1 MAIVTISH
9 EMGSGGAEF
18 GMALAS
24 HLRYGHVDHDVIL
37 ERARPYGLAD
47 DRLAH
52 LEEDKPSLFER
63 FDTETRRY
71 IMVIQTVL
79 YELAAED
86 GVVLMGRGGQWLL
99 RGIPHVLRVR
109 VIAPFELRVQR
120 LTETLSARG
129 SERVSPRPAAQM
141 VRRDDAQKAGRMRY
155 LFDVDL
161 HDPVLY
167 DVMINMGVL
176 SQGAAVSLLAD
187 LVRRPEFAPS
197 ETGRQLVVD
206 RALTS
211 RVEVALV
218 TYPKTRHH
226 RIGVDA
232 KQGVVTLELSSAV
245 DPDVA
250 KTLVRDI
257 RGVREV
263 KIQQVDVPP
272 MPPFLV

>member
-9 EMGSGGAEF
+9 EMGSGGAEL

-24 HLRYGHVDHDVIL
+24 HLSYRHVDHDVIL
-37 ERARPYGLAD
+37 DRARTYGLAE

-79 YELAAED
+79 FELAAED
-86 GVVLMGRGGQWLL
+86 SVVLMGRGGQWLL

-120 LTETLSARG
+120 LSETFSVRG
-129 SERVSPRPAAQM
+129 SERVSPRTAAQM
-141 VRRDDAQKAGRMRY
+141 VRRDDGQKAGRMRY
-155 LFDVDL
+155 LYDVDL
-161 HDPVLY
+161 HDPALY

-187 LVRRPEFAPS
+187 LVRRPDFAPS
-197 ETGRQLVVD
+197 ETGRQLVAD
-206 RALTS
+206 RALMS
-211 RVEVALV
+211 RVEVALA
-218 TYPKTRHH
+218 TYPETRHH
-226 RIGVDA
+226 RMRIDA
-232 KQGVVTLELSSAV
+232 KEGVVTLELSSVV

-250 KTLVRDI
+250 TTVARDI
-257 RGVREV
+257 WGVREV
-263 KIQQVDVPP
+263 KIRQVDVPV
-272 MPPFLV
+272 PPFIV

>member
-9 EMGSGGAEF
+9 EMGSGGAEL

-24 HLRYGHVDHDVIL
+24 YLSYRHVDHEVIL
-37 ERARPYGLAD
+37 DRARTYGLAEA
-47 DRLAH
+47 RLAH

-86 GVVLMGRGGQWLL
+86 GVVLIGRGGQWLL

-129 SERVSPRPAAQM
+129 SERVSPRTAAQM
-141 VRRDDAQKAGRMRY
+141 VRRDDGQKTGRMRY
-155 LFDVDL
+155 LYDVEL
-161 HDPVLY
+161 HDPGLY
-167 DVMINMGVL
+167 DVTINLGVL
-176 SQGAAVSLLAD
+176 SQGVAVSLLAD
-187 LVRRPEFAPS
+187 LVRCPEFAPS
-197 ETGRQLVVD
+197 EAGRQLVAD

-211 RVEVALV
+211 RVEVALA
-218 TYPKTRHH
+218 TYPETRNH
-226 RIGVDA
+226 RIRIDA
-232 KQGVVTLELSSAV
+232 KHGLVTLELTSAV
-245 DPDVA
+245 DPDVVTTVA
-250 KTLVRDI
+250 RDI
-257 RGVREV
+257 WGVREV
-263 KIQQVDVPP
+263 KIRQVDVPP
-272 MPPFLV
+272 VPPFIV